1 MEMNLVEYY
10 QTMFTNRA
18 VHKMANFVGERK
30 DKVHAALTSFF
41 SIIVGELA
49 DKASEM
55 EDDAKYIR
63 NVSLLANINRWKYRS
78 RHLPVQWEQLEKS
91 ELFLNYLFGE
101 ANAWRAIAEHIAD
114 RYNIRVF
121 SATVIMEILTPICL
135 SNLGR
140 NILEYDLSPAQ
151 MRSFLIAQQK
161 AFYVFLNEGRYSAET
176 NGKEEEIPAHIP
188 SKHVQ
193 WKERNFLRDLS

>member
-18 VHKMANFVGERK
+18 IRKMANFVGERNET
-30 DKVHAALTSFF
+30 VREAMTSFF
-41 SIIVGELA
+41 SAIIAQLA
-49 DKASEM
+49 DKATQL
-55 EDDAKYIR
+55 EDDSKYIR

-78 RHLPVQWEQLEKS
+78 KHLPVQWEQLEKS
-91 ELFLNYLFGE
+91 ELFLNYLFGDP
-101 ANAWRAIAEHIAD
+101 NSWRAVAESIAD
-114 RYNIRVF
+114 QFSIRVF

-151 MRSFLIAQQK
+151 MKSFLVAQQK
-161 AFYVFLNEGRYSAET
+161 AFDVFLNEVGYNRTEKQ
-176 NGKEEEIPAHIP
+176 KEVEFPKL
-188 SKHVQ
+188 SLKHLEQKLEMV
-193 WKERNFLRDLS
+193 FSY